1 MAALAAIFVGL
12 PVGIIYLLEYYHV
25 ETAPVVL
32 SASVLLMLCLA
43 YLIGDANSKMQ

>member
-32 SASVLLMLCLA
+32 SASVLLVLCLA
-43 YLIGDANSKMQ
+43 YMIGDADDKMQ